1 MTEKEKIAVKVLEY
15 WRTIEF
21 LGQDSYETCTDSKK
35 LKSNLFEFKN
45 SSPKDKK
52 AKKQIMICKPLNQ
65 VKDIYQLIL
74 NEAQECDMKTWGNL
88 TFYVGKVK
96 RQACIRQLANELHIK
111 NFEQAE
117 KNTDDIAVLSF
128 QCDQNG
134 VYIQGSLSLSPIIWV
149 LLKINSNPDK
159 PLFELISIDAYRSTV
174 DRLEKELF
182 EEKNFLDEVSDTVST
197 AKSQTQSYPAFSAES
212 VTLEEIIKIQNK
224 VTELCNR
231 AFIVSD
237 IQDAINPLTLM
248 KFQLFKNQ
256 ESKDKC
262 DEDNY
267 TGLSY
272 NFFSLDLDMVK
283 ENIIN
288 DVSNS
293 SKKVP
298 EALLDYICAPY
309 YEYDKQWRRYDL
321 VKPNNKDEF
330 TSQLLDILNI
340 RHAPL
345 GKWPSRYMPSLM
357 QQVAINFAISDK
369 DIRYN
374 GSFDEI
380 GDIFSVNGPPGTGKT
395 TLLKE
400 VIADHIVK
408 KAQLLSQYDT
418 PDKAFKKNAFKYGD
432 KNGAYSQFFKNWY
445 SFTDDHIGEHSI
457 LVVSCNNAAV
467 ENITKELP
475 QSGGIND
482 QLKISTDPKH
492 PDSEEMKRQLTE
504 VSKLFLANNST
515 NEIHNSENIYENQNN
530 YNEIYFTQ
538 YANKLFE
545 SKTSSCDAW
554 GLIAAPLGKKS
565 NINDF
570 YYRVLNPILY
580 DLLRS
585 NDMIDNRIQDYRN
598 ARDRFLKQLSL
609 VKNIQNQLSIYADNA
624 QSTHEKV
631 QKYKKIKEQNEK
643 ICTETREKLSQLS
656 NELLNAEAK
665 VNFAKAEYDKAYDDF
680 NTCSEFFENCKKK
693 FENLKNLEL
702 EYRQKAYD
710 AEKSVS
716 FITKIFRKKKY
727 QAAIDLASAY
737 TEKADEYSASVSKC
751 ESELKPAESDYKRAE
766 EIKNAAQEKLE
777 AEKDQLMQMRDQKAR
792 FEENLIRLKTEIKEA
807 KEDAEFS
814 EKQCKMLMD
823 EFRNASETETGSPI
837 DDKLIADILSEDQEP
852 STKAQLVNPW
862 TTQRYNRER
871 EKLLYYALQMT
882 KEFLLSSKCC
892 RANLNILGQYWGLK
906 LEKDG
911 SRIIFHEADRKAM
924 ASSLYQTL
932 FLLVP
937 VISSTFASVGRLLK
951 DMDKPGSIGTLIID
965 EAGQAQPQMAVGSI
979 YRAKRVLVVGDPKQ
993 VEPVVTDDLK
1003 LLKEAFSERLY
1014 SNYKNKSLSVQKCAD
1029 IINPFGTSFNADTD
1043 DFEWLGCPLLVH
1055 RRCISPMYNISNR
1068 ISYEGIMKQKTE
1080 PPKEDKKSLFL
1091 LKSSQWINIA
1101 GDEKGRNNHYVQK
1114 QGLKVCE
1121 FVEKAFKKSDFPN
1134 LYIISPFS
1142 TVVDGIRKELSNFAN
1157 INTES
1162 VLAQKDENLKKW
1174 IKSNIGTVH
1183 KFQGK
1188 EANEVIFLLGCDLSQ
1203 KGKYA
1208 VRSFVNSNI
1217 VNVAVTR
1224 AKYRLYIIGDA
1235 RVWKNNDYVFEAKSI
1250 MDTLP
1255 IENMVEIDQSHL
1267 SPEDRKK
1274 KMLEQAEQFPGA
1286 LSFAIETGVDELGN
1300 PELQLDTDGF
1310 VKKLNSSVFLNQKL
1324 SDEQIQKFGFSSIE
1338 EFNSLPENIK
1348 KTLCMAI
1355 KLYFLLAPIYQN
1367 SSDLDASCCG
1377 VLFCKATELKLKDN
1391 FVDNL
1396 KKCFPDLEI
1405 KKGLPLRKARDKDF
1419 MIGKIVH
1426 ILLKTSKEIAK
1437 CLKKNGDDFH
1447 TETWWDEFINKL
1459 DSFRDKRN
1467 QCCHSQLFPWS
1478 SIEELLTYGFEK
1490 SKMHT
1495 NPATEIGG
1503 VFFESSVG
1511 EKLRNI
1517 NE

>member
-1 MTEKEKIAVKVLEY
+1 MTEKEKIAVKILEY
-15 WRTIEF
+15 WCTIEF

-35 LKSNLFEFKN
+35 IKSNLLEFKK
-45 SSPKDKK
+45 SSPEERMN
-52 AKKQIMICKPLNQ
+52 KKQIMVCKPLNN
-65 VKDIYQLIL
+65 VEDICSLIL
-74 NEAQECDMKTWGNL
+74 NEAKECAMETWGNL
-88 TFYVGKVK
+88 TFYVGKVN
-96 RQACIRQLANELHIK
+96 RQSCIRQLVNELHIK

-117 KNTDDIAVLSF
+117 TSTDDIAVFSF

-134 VYIQGSLSLSPIIWV
+134 VYRHGSLSLSPVIWV

-159 PLFELISIDAYRSTV
+159 SLSELISIDAYRSTV

-182 EEKNFLDEVSDTVST
+182 GEKKFLGEASAAVST
-197 AKSQTQSYPAFSAES
+197 VKSKTQCDPVSSSES
-212 VTLEEIIKIQNK
+212 ITSEQLIQIQNK
-224 VTELCNR
+224 ITELCER
-231 AFIVSD
+231 VFLSSD
-237 IQDAINPLTLM
+237 TQDEINPLTSM

-256 ESKDKC
+256 DSKDKC
-262 DEDNY
+262 DDDNY
-267 TGLSY
+267 TGLCKS
-272 NFFSLDLDMVK
+272 FFSFDLDMVK

-298 EALLDYICAPY
+298 EAVLDYICAPY
-309 YEYDKQWRRYDL
+309 YEYDKKWRRYDL

-330 TSQLLDILNI
+330 TSQLLGILNI

-374 GSFDEI
+374 GSFNEI

-418 PDKAFKKNAFKYGD
+418 PDKAFKKNTFKYGD
-432 KNGAYSQFFKNWY
+432 KNGAYSQFFKNWH
-445 SFTDDHIGEHSI
+445 SFTDDRIGEHSI
-457 LVVSCNNAAV
+457 LVVSCNNSAV

-475 QSGGIND
+475 QSGGIKD

-504 VSKLFLANNST
+504 VSELFLANNST
-515 NEIHNSENIYENQNN
+515 NEICNSENIGVNQNN
-530 YNEIYFTQ
+530 CNEIYFTQ

-545 SKTSSCDAW
+545 SKTGSGNAW

-565 NINDF
+565 NINNF

-609 VKNIQNQLSIYADNA
+609 VKNIQNQLSIYADSA
-624 QSTHEKV
+624 QSTHEKI

-643 ICTETREKLSQLS
+643 IFTETREKLSQLS
-656 NELLNAEAK
+656 NKLLDAEAK
-665 VNFAKAEYDKAYDDF
+665 INFAKSEYDKTYDEF
-680 NTCSEFFENCKKK
+680 NACSESFENCKKK
-693 FENLKNLEL
+693 YENLKKIEL

-716 FITKIFRKKKY
+716 FLTKIFCKKKY

-737 TEKADEYSASVSKC
+737 TGKADEYSASVSKC
-751 ESELKPAESDYKRAE
+751 ESELKYSESDCARAE
-766 EIKNAAQEKLE
+766 EIKNAAQEKLKT
-777 AEKDQLMQMRDQKAR
+777 EKDQLMQMRDQKVK
-792 FEENLIRLKTEIKEA
+792 FKENLIRLETEIEEA
-807 KEDAEFS
+807 KKDAEFS
-814 EKQCKMLMD
+814 EKQCKMLME
-823 EFRNASETETGSPI
+823 EFRNASDTETGSPI
-837 DDKLIADILSEDQEP
+837 DDKLIADILSEDQEH

-882 KEFLLSSKCC
+882 KEFLLSSRCC

-906 LEKDG
+906 TENDG

-924 ASSLYQTL
+924 VSSLYETL

-937 VISSTFASVGRLLK
+937 VISSTFASVGHLLK

-965 EAGQAQPQMAVGSI
+965 EAGQAQPQMAVGAI

-993 VEPVVTDDLK
+993 VEPVVTDDLR
-1003 LLKEAFSERLY
+1003 LLKEDFSEGLY
-1014 SNYKNKSLSVQKCAD
+1014 SNYKNKSLSVQRCAD
-1029 IINPFGTSFNADTD
+1029 IINPFGTSFDTGTD
-1043 DFEWLGCPLLVH
+1043 YLEWLGCPLLVH
-1055 RRCISPMYNISNR
+1055 RRCISPMYDISNR
-1068 ISYEGIMKQKTE
+1068 ISYEGIMKQQTE
-1080 PPKEDKKSLFL
+1080 SPKEDKRSLFL

-1101 GDEKGRNNHYVQK
+1101 GNEKGHNNHYVQK
-1114 QGLKVCE
+1114 QGLKVCTL
-1121 FVEKAFKKSDFPN
+1121 VNKAFEKSDFPN
-1134 LYIISPFS
+1134 LYIISPFN
-1142 TVVDGIRKELSNFAN
+1142 TVVDGIRNELRNFAN

-1162 VLAQKDENLKKW
+1162 VLAKKDENLKKW
-1174 IKSNIGTVH
+1174 IISNIGTVH

-1188 EANEVIFLLGCDLSQ
+1188 EANEVILLLGCDMSQ
-1203 KGKYA
+1203 NGKYA
-1208 VRSFVNSNI
+1208 VRGFVNSNI

-1224 AKYRLYIIGDA
+1224 AKYRIYVIGDA
-1235 RVWKNNDYVFEAKSI
+1235 RVWKNNHYVFEVKTI
-1250 MDTLP
+1250 IDTLP
-1255 IENMVEIDQSHL
+1255 IENIVKIDHL
-1267 SPEDRKK
+1267 NLSTEDKKK

-1286 LSFAIETGVDELGN
+1286 LSLSIETGIDEFGN
-1300 PELQLDTDGF
+1300 PELQLDTDEF
-1310 VKKLNSSVFLNQKL
+1310 VKKLDSSVFLNQKL
-1324 SDEQIQKFGFSSIE
+1324 SDEQVQKFGFSSNK